1 MTYQAT
7 PDSIR
12 YLDELQKQ
20 CRVLSKKLRASEE
33 ERAILEDLND
43 KKEML
48 LRNVLRD
55 LQKSRDELALKNQ
68 SLEEALRDVQI
79 AENKMSTLG
88 QSMAFIA
95 HEINNPLQFL
105 WGNIDP
111 ALDYIHYLLEL
122 IDLYESKNSSIN
134 SSIDSDAN
142 ALHPDRAVL
151 LAEDDDEEEW
161 DLDLEFVRAD
171 LIKLISSMK
180 HGVQRLQEV
189 SKSLRI
195 MARTDLDS
203 PVKFDI
209 HDGINSA
216 ILILKHRLKATQSR
230 PEIQLVT
237 DYQILPE
244 VECFAGQLNQ
254 VFTNLLGNAI
264 DALEESN
271 CDRTYAEICDRPNCI
286 AIETRLLADQSAIS
300 ICIRDNG
307 VGIAP
312 AIQPRIFERSF
323 TTKPVGQGTGLGL
336 ALCWEIVVQ
345 RHQGAIAVESEPGQG
360 TAFTITLPLKCALME
375 LSTDDCD

>member
-1 MTYQAT
+1 MTYKAA
-7 PDSIR
+7 PDSIHR
-12 YLDELQKQ
+12 FDELQKQ

-55 LQKSRDELALKNQ
+55 LQKSRDELAAKNQ

-122 IDLYESKNSSIN
+122 IDLYEAKNTDLNGSKPDPAPSS
-134 SSIDSDAN
+134 AG
-142 ALHPDRAVL
+142 
-151 LAEDDDEEEW
+151 DDDDDDEW
-161 DLDLEFVRAD
+161 DLDLDFVRSD

-195 MARTDLDS
+195 MARTDLDT

-216 ILILKHRLKATQSR
+216 ILILKHRLKATQTR
-230 PEIQLVT
+230 PEIHLVT

-271 CDRTYAEICDRPNCI
+271 RHRPYSDICDRPNCI
-286 AIETRLLADQSAIS
+286 AIETRLLPEQSAIA

-312 AIQPRIFERSF
+312 NIQSRIFDRSF

-360 TAFTITLPLKCALME
+360 TAFTITLPLKCPEVDLLPIAPDPPRPLH
-375 LSTDDCD
+375 S